1 MNSDISSPIA
11 VLGAGSW
18 GTALAILLARNHQ
31 QVRLWGRD
39 SVQMQ
44 TCARERSNPTYLPGI
59 SFPDN
64 LTICPRLE
72 DALDQVADV
81 LIVVPSHAFR
91 ATLQAC
97 IPYCQP
103 DMRFVWATKGL
114 EPHSS
119 LLLHE
124 VALEELGAERVI
136 GVLSGPTFA
145 KEVALGL
152 PTAITLATSSSLLAQ
167 VMTRRLHNQ
176 TFRVYSSSDLI
187 GVQVGGAVK
196 NVLAIAAGIADG
208 LGFGANAR
216 CALITRGLVEMTRLG
231 VALGGQPETFTGLSG
246 LGDLIL
252 TSTDNQSR
260 NRRFGLALGQGLST
274 QAAERSINQVIEGIG
289 TTKEVHQLA
298 QQQKVDMPITEQVY
312 RMLYEGLAPHRA
324 VEALFAREPK
334 AE

>member
-1 MNSDISSPIA
+1 MNTERLPPIA

-18 GTALAILLARNHQ
+18 GTALAVLLARNHQ
-31 QVRLWGRD
+31 DVRLWGRD
-39 SVQMQ
+39 PAQMQ
-44 TCARERSNPTYLPGI
+44 CYAQERSNPAYLPGI
-59 SFPDN
+59 TFPEG
-64 LTICPRLE
+64 LTVCSHLPEALEQAADILIC
-72 DALDQVADV
+72 
-81 LIVVPSHAFR
+81 VPSHAFR
-91 ATLQAC
+91 AALQAC
-97 IPYCQP
+97 LPYIRP
-103 DMRFVWATKGL
+103 DTRIVWATKGL

-119 LLLHE
+119 RLLHN
-124 VALEELGAERVI
+124 VVHEELGADQII

-152 PTAITLATSSSLLAQ
+152 PAAITFATTSSLLTDIF
-167 VMTRRLHNQ
+167 TRRLHNQ
-176 TFRVYSSSDLI
+176 TFRVYSSADLI

-260 NRRFGLALGQGLST
+260 NRRFGLALGQSLSIE
-274 QAAERSINQVIEGIG
+274 AAERSINRVIEGIG
-289 TTKEVHQLA
+289 TTKEVHQQAKRLNI
-298 QQQKVDMPITEQVY
+298 DMPITEQMY
-312 RMLYEGLAPHRA
+312 QILYAGLAPHKA

-334 AE
+334 SE